1 MKLVRQHVESNTD
14 KLGSTEPSE
23 RPVPIPRDMP
33 NAIQNDGT
41 AALKLVHQAAQLI
54 RGMAKRVSDTDAAA
68 QAIYQQAIDDLKFAN
83 RCVHSAEERR
93 KAALVAMEE
102 ANVQVHE
109 IEKALRE
116 AESMLAAKE
125 IQLSTA
131 KLRANA
137 AEARANEAD
146 KALVRIE
153 DAIRI
158 HLIDPRPDASRNHR
172 CVNGLNRAAN
182 GVFRLK
188 SAPELA
194 RTIGTQMLGSTK
206 KAAD

>member
-1 MKLVRQHVESNTD
+1 MELLRQHVRSNSD
-14 KLGSTEPSE
+14 KPGSTEPSE
-23 RPVPIPRDMP
+23 RPVPIPLNIP
-33 NAIQNDGT
+33 NAVQNDET
-41 AALKLVHQAAQLI
+41 AALELVHQAAQLI
-54 RGMAKRVSDTDAAA
+54 RGMAKRVADTDAGA
-68 QAIYQQAIDDLKFAN
+68 QAIYRQAIDDLKFAN
-83 RCVHSAEERR
+83 GRVHSAEEQR
-93 KAALVAMEE
+93 KATLVALEE
-102 ANVQVHE
+102 ANVQVYE

-125 IQLSTA
+125 VQLSTA

-158 HLIDPRPDASRNHR
+158 HLIDPRPDASRNVATAGER
-172 CVNGLNRAAN
+172 TNIKRAAN
-182 GVFRLK
+182 GAFRLK

-194 RTIGTQMLGSTK
+194 
-206 KAAD
+206 